1 MAPHHQITLLG
12 YFSVVCYGRTIDFAP
27 GSSQVLFLAVYC
39 PGIMTHLR
47 KLTDLNP
54 KSSHAALIFQ
64 RRTELPQFSLHSQPW
79 RLSDDA
85 RTSQRNESRV
95 NMHMASESRF
105 VYKVASPI
113 FLFALDFWDAW
124 SR

>member
-1 MAPHHQITLLG
+1 
-12 YFSVVCYGRTIDFAP
+12 
-27 GSSQVLFLAVYC
+27 
-39 PGIMTHLR
+39 MTHLR
-47 KLTDLNP
+47 KITDLNP